1 MEGIKLISLSK
12 FSDQLV
18 KSFET
23 MPEDNYLKQDF
34 CYRKRCYST
43 GSIKNGIFFWDEI
56 SSSFLQTKNLNS
68 YVGGVSRSFTPIS
81 QSIKN
86 DIENNIVTTA
96 YGFLPPVDY
105 SLGIHQIR
113 IVANKFNQGMPTP
126 EGIHQDGFD
135 FVTVACINTANVSGG
150 ISFVL
155 DAHDHTKVAFEGT
168 LFPGM
173 LLIFSDKTF
182 AHYTSNI
189 TPKLPGEAYRD
200 VIVTTFQ
207 RSNGRKDN

>member
-1 MEGIKLISLSK
+1 MEGIKLVNLSK
-12 FSDQLV
+12 FSDRLV

-43 GSIKNGIFFWDEI
+43 GSIKNGIFFWDEV
-56 SSSFLQTKNLNS
+56 SLSFLQSENLNS
-68 YVGGVSRSFTPIS
+68 YVGGISRSFTPIS

-86 DIENNIVTTA
+86 DIENNIISTA

-189 TPKLPGEAYRD
+189 TPKLPGEAHRD

-207 RSNGRKDN
+207 HLNSRKDN